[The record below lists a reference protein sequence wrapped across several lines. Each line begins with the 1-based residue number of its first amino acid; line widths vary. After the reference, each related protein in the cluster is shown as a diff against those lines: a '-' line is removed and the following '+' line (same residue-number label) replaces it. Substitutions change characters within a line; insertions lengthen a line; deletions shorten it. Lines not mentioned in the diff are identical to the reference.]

1 MLSNLKKK
9 TFSFPDTGTIY
20 EHAKNQFNSF
30 INS

>member
-1 MLSNLKKK
+1 MLSNLKV
-9 TFSFPDTGTIY
+9 TFSFPDTSTIY